1 MLSVSSAS
9 AAAARVTRRRQCS
22 ASARVCHFTAADR
35 IMSIISLSV
44 SHDAFVEL
52 PAALRRR
59 RASQIRNA
67 NTDGGGIRVA
77 PSQWFRTL
85 VK

>member
-1 MLSVSSAS
+1 MSPLPLLPPLELPVVAG
-9 AAAARVTRRRQCS
+9 S

-59 RASQIRNA
+59 RPSQNRNA

-77 PSQWFRTL
+77 PTQWFRTL
-85 VK
+85 EK